1 MNKIG
6 FACKWIDNS
15 NQINGVKSTDDCKKY
30 NTGTTTV
37 AWLNRQTK
45 TTAEAKL
52 FSLTKQNIEATRK
65 LIKQVGTLDDN
76 LRMVRISSDILPVY
90 THPDWSYVYNKPD
103 IQTYISQKL
112 FEVGEIA
119 RNNNVRVSFHPGQF
133 CVLSSDK
140 PDVVSA
146 SIAEFEYHADM
157 ARWMGYGKTFQDMKI
172 NVHISGKLGTNGF
185 REVYKQLSDVA
196 KNCITIENEEN
207 TYGLD
212 ECLDIADLCPIVLD
226 VHHHWVKTGEYI
238 TPDDPRVKKVI
249 DSWRGVVPVLHYS
262 ISREDILTNH
272 SNTDKPDHAILLES
286 GVKRQSLRAHSDF
299 YWNTTVNDWVLTFTD
314 KFDIMCESKAKN
326 LASFKLYESY
336 KKRNQ

>member
-6 FACKWIDNS
+6 FACKWIDNPS
-15 NQINGVKSTDDCKKY
+15 QVNGLKSTDDCKKY

-52 FSLTKQNIEATRK
+52 LSLVKQNIEATRK
-65 LIKQVGTLDDN
+65 LVQKVGTLDEQ

-90 THPDWSYVYNKPD
+90 THPDWSYFYQQSKVLDLLERGFNN
-103 IQTYISQKL
+103 I
-112 FEVGEIA
+112 GNIA
-119 RNNNVRVSFHPGQF
+119 RDRGIRLSFHPGQF
-133 CVLSSDK
+133 CVLASDR
-140 PDVVSA
+140 PDVVEN

-172 NVHISGKLGTNGF
+172 NVHISGKRGAFGL
-185 REVYKQLSDVA
+185 REVYNRLSDVA

-226 VHHHWVKTGEYI
+226 VHHH
-238 TPDDPRVKKVI
+238 
-249 DSWRGVVPVLHYS
+249 
-262 ISREDILTNH
+262 
-272 SNTDKPDHAILLES
+272 
-286 GVKRQSLRAHSDF
+286 
-299 YWNTTVNDWVLTFTD
+299 
-314 KFDIMCESKAKN
+314 
-326 LASFKLYESY
+326 
-336 KKRNQ
+336 

>member
-6 FACKWIDNS
+6 FACKWIDNPS
-15 NQINGVKSTDDCKKY
+15 QINGIKPTDDCKKY

-45 TTAEAKL
+45 KTAEAKL
-52 FSLTKQNIEATRK
+52 FSLIKQNIEATRK
-65 LIKQVGTLDDN
+65 LIKQVSTLDEN
-76 LRMVRISSDILPVY
+76 IRMVRISSDILPVY
-90 THPDWSYVYNKPD
+90 THPDWSYVYNNPD
-103 IQTYISQKL
+103 IQAYMSQKF
-112 FEVGEIA
+112 FEIGEIA
-119 RNNNVRVSFHPGQF
+119 RNNNVRISFHPGQY
-133 CVLSSDK
+133 CVLNSDK
-140 PDVVSA
+140 PDVVNS

-157 ARWMGYGKTFQDMKI
+157 TRFMGYGKTFQDMKI
-172 NVHISGKLGTNGF
+172 NVHLTGKLGITGF
-185 REVYKQLSDVA
+185 REIYNRLSDVA

-207 TYGLD
+207 IYGLD

-238 TPDDPRVKKVI
+238 SADDPRVKKVI

-299 YWNTTVNDWVLTFTD
+299 YWNTTVNDWVLTFID

>member
-6 FACKWIDNS
+6 FACKWIDNA

-196 KNCITIENEEN
+196 KNCITIENEEIS
-207 TYGLD
+207 YGLD
-212 ECLDIADLCPIVLD
+212 DCLTLSDLCPIVLD
-226 VHHHWVKTGEYI
+226 IHHNWVKTGDRLKAFRQAQQQLMLKYKEPLYWGGF
-238 TPDDPRVKKVI
+238 VMM
-249 DSWRGVVPVLHYS
+249 
-262 ISREDILTNH
+262 SR
-272 SNTDKPDHAILLES
+272 
-286 GVKRQSLRAHSDF
+286 
-299 YWNTTVNDWVLTFTD
+299 
-314 KFDIMCESKAKN
+314 
-326 LASFKLYESY
+326 
-336 KKRNQ
+336 